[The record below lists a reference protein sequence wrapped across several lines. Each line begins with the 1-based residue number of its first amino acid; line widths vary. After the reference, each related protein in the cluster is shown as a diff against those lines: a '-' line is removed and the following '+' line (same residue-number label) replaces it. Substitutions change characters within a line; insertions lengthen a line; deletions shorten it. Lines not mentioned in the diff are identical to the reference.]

1 MAIYVLYVYY
11 ICIYIYTYTF
21 NLHTQNPQLREIDL
35 EPSPKRAGDN
45 INMQKQGRN
54 IQKKASQ
61 ILQTEL
67 TYGSQHLQR

>member
-1 MAIYVLYVYY
+1 MYYMYIIYA
-11 ICIYIYTYTF
+11 YIYTYTF
-21 NLHTQNPQLREIDL
+21 DLHTQNPQLREIDL
-35 EPSPKRAGDN
+35 EPSPKRASDN

-67 TYGSQHLQR
+67 TYESQHLQR